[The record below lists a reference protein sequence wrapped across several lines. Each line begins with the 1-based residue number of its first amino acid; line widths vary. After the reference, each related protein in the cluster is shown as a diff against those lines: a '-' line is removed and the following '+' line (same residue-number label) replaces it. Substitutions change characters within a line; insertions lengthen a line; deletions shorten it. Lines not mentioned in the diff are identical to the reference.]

1 MESLYLLPEPQKIVS
16 GEGNFVLPHYGKIE
30 MDASCPQDVLYAADL
45 LKNEILRF
53 TGMDY
58 SLNRGTQN
66 TNGAAEIILNLD
78 ETQKDQGYVLI
89 IGKQGIRITGGGYR
103 GILYGIQTLRQI
115 IRQAGCVLPFVEIVD
130 EPAMEYRGFYH
141 DVTRGRIPKL
151 ETLKKLADTLSFY
164 KINQLQLYVEHSFL
178 FEGLSEMW
186 RDDTPLTAEDIL
198 ELDAHCRKA
207 GVELVPSLSSFGH
220 LYKLLSTRSYEH
232 LCELSDPVK
241 MAFSFR
247 GRQMHHTLNVTM
259 DESYE
264 LAVQMMEAY
273 MPLFTSKQFNIGA
286 DETFDLGKGKSK
298 FYAEEVGV
306 DRMYIDYVKKLCG
319 YLVDRGYRP
328 MFWGDVICGFP
339 ELIRELP
346 KETICL
352 NWGYA
357 WNQCEDGTKALAEA
371 GATQYVCPGAGGWNQ
386 FINLMESAYLNI
398 SRMCAF
404 GEKYGAIGMLN
415 TDWGDFGHINHPDF
429 SMPGMIYGAA
439 FSWNRKEI
447 PFEEMNR
454 MISVLQYQDS
464 SENLMSVVSRMC
476 RHAVFDWE
484 MAVRFQ
490 ELTES
495 KIEDDWCIQR
505 IRSCEKEILGAE
517 EENKILLAEELELKK
532 CVAAMTAGEKMAV
545 HDYLIGAEGIR
556 VLNSVGLLIY
566 KNHFLGIK
574 GCADQAKE
582 TAQKL
587 ECWFSEYK
595 KMWRSISRESELYRV
610 SHVIF
615 WLADFLRDMNKE
627 EI

>member
-1 MESLYLLPEPQKIVS
+1 MESMYLLPAPQKIVS
-16 GEGNFVLPHYGKIE
+16 REGDFALTHSGRIQ
-30 MDASCPQDVLYAADL
+30 MDVSCPQDVFYAAEL
-45 LKNEILRF
+45 LKKEIYHF

-58 SLNRGTQN
+58 SLSRGIQRTDDV
-66 TNGAAEIILNLD
+66 GAVILQLD
-78 ETQKDQGYVLI
+78 KTQKEQGYVLSI
-89 IGKQGIRITGGGYR
+89 REQGIHIRGGGYC

-115 IRQAGCVLPFVEIVD
+115 IRQRGGVLPFVEIED

-151 ETLKKLADTLSFY
+151 ETMKKLADTLSFY

-198 ELDAHCRKA
+198 ELDEHCRRL
-207 GVELVPSLSSFGH
+207 GIELVPSLSSFGH
-220 LYKLLSTRSYEH
+220 LYKLLSTRTYEH

-241 MAFSFR
+241 MPFSFR

-259 DESYE
+259 EESYE
-264 LAVQMMEAY
+264 LAVQMMEEY

-286 DETFDLGKGKSK
+286 DETFDLGKGKSRA
-298 FYAEEVGV
+298 YAEEVGI

-319 YLVDRGYRP
+319 YLVDKGYRP

-339 ELIRELP
+339 KLIQELP

-404 GEKYGAIGMLN
+404 GEKYRAIGMLN

-447 PFEEMNR
+447 SFEEINR
-454 MISVLQYQDS
+454 MISVLQYQDR
-464 SENLMSVVSRMC
+464 SEKLMSIVSRMC

-490 ELTES
+490 ELKES
-495 KIEDDWCIQR
+495 GIEDDWCIQR
-505 IRSCEKEILGAE
+505 IRSREKEILEAE
-517 EENKILLAEELELKK
+517 EENKILLSEELELKK
-532 CVAAMTAGEKMAV
+532 CTGEMAAGEKRAV
-545 HDYLIGAEGIR
+545 HDFLIAAEGIR
-556 VLNSVGLLIY
+556 VLNSVGMLIY
-566 KNHFLGIK
+566 KNSFQGIK
-574 GCADQAKE
+574 GCGDQAKE

-587 ECWFSEYK
+587 ECWFWEYK

-615 WLADFLRDMNKE
+615 WLADFLRDMK
-627 EI
+627 

>member
-1 MESLYLLPEPQKIVS
+1 MESMYILPAPQKIMKK
-16 GEGNFVLPHYGKIE
+16 EGAFALPHYGKIE
-30 MDASCPQDVLYAADL
+30 MDASCPQDVSYAADI
-45 LKNEILRF
+45 LKREILDF

-58 SLNRGTQN
+58 SLSRGTKG
-66 TNGAAEIILNLD
+66 TNGGAEIVLKLED
-78 ETQKDQGYVLI
+78 SLKEQSYVLVI
-89 IGKQGIRITGGGYR
+89 REEGIQITGGGYH

-115 IRQAGCVLPFVEIVD
+115 IRQEGCVLPLVEIED
-130 EPAMEYRGFYH
+130 EPAMEFRGFYH

-186 RDDTPLTAEDIL
+186 RDDTPLTPEDIL

-220 LYKLLSTRSYEH
+220 LYKLLSTRTYEH
-232 LCELSDPVK
+232 LCELADPVK
-241 MAFSFR
+241 MPFSFR

-259 DESYE
+259 EESYE
-264 LAVQMMEAY
+264 LAVKMIEEY

-298 FYAEEVGV
+298 TYAEEAGI

-319 YLVDRGYRP
+319 YLVDKGYRP

-339 ELIRELP
+339 ELMKELP

-386 FINLMESAYLNI
+386 FINLMESAYMNI

-404 GEKYGAIGMLN
+404 GEKYRAIGMLN

-447 PFEEMNR
+447 SFEEINR
-454 MISVLQYQDS
+454 MISVLQYQDR
-464 SENLMSVVSRMC
+464 SERLMSVVSRMC

-495 KIEDDWCIQR
+495 GIEDTWCMER
-505 IRSCEKEILGAE
+505 IKSREKEILKAE
-517 EENKILLAEELELKK
+517 EENKILKSEELELKK
-532 CVAAMTAGEKMAV
+532 CAKEMNAGQKKAV
-545 HDYLIGAEGIR
+545 HDFLIAAEGIA
-556 VLNSVGLLIY
+556 VLNSMGLLIY
-566 KNHFLGIK
+566 KSSFQGMA
-574 GCADQAKE
+574 GCADQAKVI
-582 TAQKL
+582 AQKL
-587 ECWFSEYK
+587 ECWFCEYK

-615 WLADFLRDMNKE
+615 WFADFLRDMK
-627 EI
+627 